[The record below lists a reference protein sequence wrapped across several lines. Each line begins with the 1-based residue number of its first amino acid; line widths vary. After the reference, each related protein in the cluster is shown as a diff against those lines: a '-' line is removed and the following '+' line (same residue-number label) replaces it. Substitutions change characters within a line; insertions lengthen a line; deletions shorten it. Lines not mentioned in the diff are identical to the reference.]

1 MTTKNEDIILERI
14 NQLEGKIDRIE
25 QLIMLI
31 LDDDNLTEEEL
42 LRVTQADKLVKEK
55 AFDKL
60 VLVK

>member
-25 QLIMLI
+25 QLLLLIMEEDYLI
-31 LDDDNLTEEEL
+31 DEEL
-42 LRVTQADKLVKEK
+42 QRITQADKIIEEK

>member
-1 MTTKNEDIILERI
+1 MTTKNEDIILKRI

-31 LDDDNLTEEEL
+31 LDEDNLTEEEL
-42 LRVTQADKLVKEK
+42 QRVAQADKLVKEK

>member
-31 LDDDNLTEEEL
+31 LDEDNLTEEEL
-42 LRVTQADKLVKEK
+42 LRVAQADKLVKEK

>member
-31 LDDDNLTEEEL
+31 LDEDNLTEEEL
-42 LRVTQADKLVKEK
+42 QRVAQADKLVKEK

>member
-1 MTTKNEDIILERI
+1 MTTKNEDIILKRI

-31 LDDDNLTEEEL
+31 LDEDNLTEEEL